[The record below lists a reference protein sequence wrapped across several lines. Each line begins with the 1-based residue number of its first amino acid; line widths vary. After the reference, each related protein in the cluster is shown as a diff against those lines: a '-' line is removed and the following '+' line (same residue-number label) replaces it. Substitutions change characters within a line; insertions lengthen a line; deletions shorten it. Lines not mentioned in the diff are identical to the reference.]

1 MSSIE
6 NLYDSL
12 YDSSY
17 DSAVKQLDS
26 IPQFMNSTGI
36 DRGRKLLEAL
46 GHPEKNFKIIHVAGT
61 NGKGSVCAYIERIL
75 RENGYSTGLFTSPH
89 LVDVRERICVN
100 GQKVSKEDF
109 LSGYEKVEAA
119 VEENQLEMAYFD
131 YFLGIAAEIFAAEKI
146 DFCILETGLGGRLDA
161 TNAVEEKALAVI
173 TTISLEHTK
182 ILGDT
187 VEKIAAEKAGIIM
200 KGTPLVYSGKN
211 TGAAKVIRRIAE
223 NADKPAAENKPEAES
238 KPTAKSKPAI
248 KNKPAAV
255 AFDGVCIEEVLPAD
269 CTIIKNTGKSID
281 FLIHNGYYKNDCF
294 TITTGAIYQVHNCA
308 IALTAVGVLESLG
321 IVRMAKDS
329 VKRAVKDT
337 HWQGRMEEIHK
348 DVYVDGAH
356 NPEAIEAFIESAA
369 VIGRNRK
376 CCLFFSVV
384 NDKNY
389 EEMICRLCGS
399 GIFDAYVVS
408 GIEGSRGLAA
418 ERIFE
423 IFEKYTKN
431 PVIVCENAADG
442 FEKALDISRKNNGLC
457 FCTGSLYLVGELKGI
472 LSSRAAGQEDI

>member
-1 MSSIE
+1 MNNIE
-6 NLYDSL
+6 N
-12 YDSSY
+12 SY
-17 DSAVKQLDS
+17 DSAVRQLDG
-26 IPQFMNSTGI
+26 IPQFMDSTGV
-36 DRGRKLLEAL
+36 DRGRKLLSAL

-75 RENGYSTGLFTSPH
+75 RENGYRTGLFTSPH

-100 GQKVSKEDF
+100 GQMTSKEEF
-109 LSGYEKVEAA
+109 LFGYEKVKAA
-119 VEENQLEMAYFD
+119 AEENQLELAYFD
-131 YFLGIAAEIFAAEKI
+131 YFLGIAAKIFAAEKI

-161 TNAVEEKALAVI
+161 TNAVEEKALSVI

-200 KGTPLVYSGKN
+200 PGVPLVYSGKN
-211 TGAAKVIRRIAE
+211 TSAAKTIRQIAE
-223 NADKPAAENKPEAES
+223 DVGKPAGKGKSADES
-238 KPTAKSKPAI
+238 AVKETAGT
-248 KNKPAAV
+248 
-255 AFDGVCIEEVLPAD
+255 FDDAYIAEVLPTD

-294 TITTGAIYQVHNCA
+294 TITTGAVYQVHNCA
-308 IALTAVGVLESLG
+308 LALASVGMLERLG
-321 IVRMAKDS
+321 IVRMSKDS

-337 HWQGRMEEIHK
+337 RWQGRMEEIHK

-356 NPEAIEAFIESAA
+356 NPEGIEAFIESAA
-369 VIGRNRK
+369 VIGRDRK

-399 GIFDAYVVS
+399 RIFDAYVVTS
-408 GIEGSRGLAA
+408 IEGSRSLAG

-431 PVIVCENAADG
+431 PVTVCGNAADG